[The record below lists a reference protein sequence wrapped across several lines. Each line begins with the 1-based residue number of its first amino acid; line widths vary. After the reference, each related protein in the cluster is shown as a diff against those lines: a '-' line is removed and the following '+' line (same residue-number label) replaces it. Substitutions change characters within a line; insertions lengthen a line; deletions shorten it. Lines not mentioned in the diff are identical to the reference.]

1 MKAGSLCGLL
11 HLSKAT
17 PCLRHRKTKEKQIL
31 IHGAVTTYQMP
42 EGVEH
47 SNSVRMAETFK
58 LVTTYQM
65 PEGVE
70 HKASLG
76 LSRPGNACDYLSDA
90 GRR

>member
-11 HLSKAT
+11 HLSKAA
-17 PCLRHRKTKEKQIL
+17 PCIRHRKTKEKQIL

-47 SNSVRMAETFK
+47 LYCPAKGATSS
-58 LVTTYQM
+58 
-65 PEGVE
+65 
-70 HKASLG
+70 S
-76 LSRPGNACDYLSDA
+76 DYLSDA

>member
-1 MKAGSLCGLL
+1 MKAGALCGLL

-47 SNSVRMAETFK
+47 KSPCQLQGLAKE
-58 LVTTYQM
+58 VTTYQM

-70 HKASLG
+70 HRVRTVLEEVQ
-76 LSRPGNACDYLSDA
+76 
-90 GRR
+90 